1 MVSFPE
7 QPPAGSGS
15 EPAETSTQLPAAT
28 AELVPAFSS
37 DFRLSQ
43 HGGGGPSYSGER
55 PYLAVPPTRG
65 GANYS
70 WGGATYRGG
79 GVALPATCP
88 LPRGEAGCSGLSRG
102 PESYT
107 GPGPLPSGELTYS
120 FGLEVGPDRVRGVH
134 SGIDLK
140 SKVSRG
146 DLSYGM
152 LRKTLLHAYRLAIH
166 QQSSPAYT
174 N

>member
-1 MVSFPE
+1 MAGAG
-7 QPPAGSGS
+7 PPIQGSVLTWRYLLPGAGLTTLG
-15 EPAETSTQLPAAT
+15 AGLPT
-28 AELVPAFSS
+28 
-37 DFRLSQ
+37 
-43 HGGGGPSYSGER
+43 
-55 PYLAVPPTRG
+55 
-65 GANYS
+65 
-70 WGGATYRGG
+70 WGG

-102 PESYT
+102 PESYS
-107 GPGPLPSGELTYS
+107 GPGPLPSRERTYS